1 MSGGNAGIS
10 GIYMEIVRVAASG
23 FKIDSGH
30 EIMDGL
36 FNRGGMSSMLQ
47 TIWLIMMAM
56 IFGGALEATGMLA
69 VLASS
74 MLRLVSGTASLL
86 STVVA
91 SCLLLNITVSDQYLA
106 IVVPGRMFRDSF
118 DKFGLHAKNL
128 SRALEDSGT
137 VTSVLVPWNSCG
149 AYNAGVLG
157 VSTLTYLPFCFFNLA
172 SPLMSILLAVT
183 GFTIEKKSVE

>member
-1 MSGGNAGIS
+1 
-10 GIYMEIVRVAASG
+10 
-23 FKIDSGH
+23 
-30 EIMDGL
+30 
-36 FNRGGMSSMLQ
+36 
-47 TIWLIMMAM
+47 
-56 IFGGALEATGMLA
+56 MLA